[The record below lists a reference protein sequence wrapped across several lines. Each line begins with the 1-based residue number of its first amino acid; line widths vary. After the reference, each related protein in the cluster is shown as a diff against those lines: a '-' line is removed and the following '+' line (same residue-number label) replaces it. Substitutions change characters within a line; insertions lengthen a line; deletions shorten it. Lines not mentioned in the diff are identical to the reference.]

1 MHKNKIG
8 LSLAA
13 AGIFVLSVSSS
24 AQSGEGTLL
33 FDSVRDIHPDEAR
46 SISLGARFFSDDSP
60 TTYGNF
66 AYTWGAGDRSDWQIR
81 FSGGEFD
88 QFSDGGPF
96 ILTGGTDFEF
106 RMRAKVVSI
115 EGLLFHLGVSFPD
128 TRANRIPA
136 AIAGLTYERA
146 IGENSSLYLGTMAYG
161 GTVQTLWGVGAGFST
176 RLSNGLT
183 LGVDGLTMIEGQNS
197 FDTSNAS
204 PYREIIYGV
213 VLRYQQND
221 RITYEFVATN
231 SLGNTTAFAMT
242 PKLGDSPGLGFGV
255 KVRF

>member
-1 MHKNKIG
+1 MQKKWLGLGLFG
-8 LSLAA
+8 LSTLLLAA
-13 AGIFVLSVSSS
+13 TAS

-33 FDSVRDIHPDEAR
+33 FDSTRDIHPDEAR

-81 FSGGEFD
+81 FTGGEFD
-88 QFSDGGPF
+88 QFSDGGPV

-115 EGLLFHLGVSFPD
+115 DGLLFHLGLSIPD

-146 IGENSSLYLGTMAYG
+146 ISDSSSFYLGTMAYG

-176 RLSNGLT
+176 RIGSNLT
-183 LGVDGLTMIEGQNS
+183 LGVDGMTMIEGENS
-197 FDTSNAS
+197 FDTSTGTS
-204 PYREIIYGV
+204 ERETIYGV
-213 VLRYQQND
+213 VLRYRQND

-231 SLGNTTAFAMT
+231 SLGRTTAFAMT
-242 PKLGDSPGLGFGV
+242 PMLGDTPGFGFGV